1 MRISDWSSDVCSS
14 DLAIF
19 QTLAGQHALEAV
31 GDALV
36 LAEHIAD
43 LAAADTDVAC
53 GDVDIGADMS
63 VELGHEAL
71 ATAHDPAVAL
81 ALGIEVRATL
91 AAAPGPAGQRVLEG
105 LLDGAELQHALR
117 DRRMEADAALL
128 RAAGAVVMAAP
139 APL

>member
-71 ATAHDPAVAL
+71 AKAHDLGVAL

-91 AAAPGPAGQRVLEG
+91 EIG
-105 LLDGAELQHALR
+105 
-117 DRRMEADAALL
+117 
-128 RAAGAVVMAAP
+128 RAHV
-139 APL
+139 